1 MLFEQQT
8 RGSDCFIAPVLLY
21 PSKRMDDLLEKLK
34 SLGLPH
40 DPIRHEVVTTAE
52 AQVSTRSIHAH
63 YRYIPLSFPITNVLM

>member
-1 MLFEQQT
+1 
-8 RGSDCFIAPVLLY
+8 
-21 PSKRMDDLLEKLK
+21 MDDLLEKLK